1 MAADDRTGCATV
13 RRHSPDKAQHFN
25 LLSASPAVVRPLH
38 HTPNRL
44 LGILLLLLAGTSLAV
59 AASGSGQAV
68 VTPFDQTPLKDA
80 VRSVLVTRRG
90 RLVAGSNT
98 LAVFDGQGWQ
108 SVPTPEGYGFRAL
121 AEHPTNDG
129 HIFVGGIGA
138 LGTIR
143 QQEGSWR
150 FERVG
155 SGMLNAGDIWSV
167 HPFADGALWVGTGA
181 LYRAHNAEVDVL
193 PLSTRE
199 KPTSFTA
206 PQGVIVHQPGTG
218 LLRVSSTASPVLLV
232 PETDLPSRPL
242 NWALT
247 HPDGTTWLG
256 LGEEAYLWEVSA
268 SGGASPAIFRRLDA
282 LSRALKGTAPTSATL
297 LENGRVAIG
306 TFRAGVVLA
315 DAAGNPQGNL
325 TAADGLGSGSI
336 FSLTAHDHQLWLA
349 QAHGVMRIDAPGQA
363 RFFERRRD
371 LADDTPRRVI
381 STGKQTLLLGTNGAA
396 LIHGDSVVRLAGAP
410 EVSWDATATADSFW
424 IGGFGGIWK
433 TDGTKLDQVHHVSTD
448 VLCLA
453 PSRQFPGALVFTE
466 GYDLKL
472 LIASPHGGWAA
483 RDLGFRAL
491 DTPVS
496 VLEDTRQNVW
506 LATMKGGIYRF
517 RWTESR
523 GGQPPVLAFVQH
535 YRAGVGLPR
544 AMTRPQLVEIGG
556 TVLALAEEGIF
567 RADSARFS
575 PAEELK
581 EFLGVSVSPRAL
593 ENGGTGA
600 YVLLQHRSL
609 AAHGAYGVATLN
621 VGSDGTLHPELLE
634 VPGIDLGAWTHLHAD
649 STALWLSGPK
659 GVLRVAREAVRP
671 APAPPAVRLATVP
684 QPHQPTESTAA
695 ETEPRSASFVFPTTT
710 AITGRAAF
718 YQTRLDHK
726 NADTPW
732 SAPTAEARR
741 EFSQL
746 APGRYTFEVRA
757 LDRFGRA
764 GPLAAHA
771 FSIPVPWWRTPF
783 ALTGYGA
790 TLLLL
795 VLAGA
800 RLRIRTLERQNERL
814 NRLVAERTRELEMS
828 NTAKSEFLENISHE
842 IRNPLNGLTGLMA
855 LMKEERLAPAER
867 AHVKS
872 LKAVATTL
880 ANVFEDVLQFS
891 KIEYGY
897 VRLNPRP
904 FRLRELLE
912 ELVAL
917 FAMNR
922 ELHGCSVDLEW
933 PSATAA
939 EQNSQPAPELADGFV
954 GDPDRIRTVIANFLS
969 NSVKYAPNSPVI
981 VRVMATEESAGHVDL
996 YIDVIDRG
1004 PGIPPEEQELIFKKF
1019 VRGSRAKEQQIPGT
1033 GLGLATCNVLARLM
1047 NGQVSVES
1055 TPGKGSTFSLRLLL
1069 PRAPQETITP
1079 TPATLTSQ
1087 RNGRPRALVLDDE
1100 PYNRTILEGLAL
1112 ELGYEPALTAN
1123 PTEALD
1129 RLTREPYDIIFLD
1142 WELPGMKG
1150 GEVAQQIRALPHGRD
1165 PIILAT
1171 TAHDSDEMQ
1180 QRCRDSGMDGF
1191 LLKPFDARRVRAAID
1206 TVREWRGSHPNG
1218 NANLSG
1224 APFWSEQPLKNS
1236 HGLDLSAFDQ
1246 YARARP
1252 DDPHGGRVNYLAT
1265 LATQRQAL
1273 EQAAATHETNQLAN
1287 TAHRLRALAG
1297 LIRAKQLNEAATEL
1311 EFAARNGNVSTN
1323 SPQLNAVLAAC
1334 DELRR
1339 RLEETS

>member
-1 MAADDRTGCATV
+1 MAHR
-13 RRHSPDKAQHFN
+13 FN
-25 LLSASPAVVRPLH
+25 LPSASPAVVRPLH
-38 HTPNRL
+38 HTSARL
-44 LGILLLLLAGTSLAV
+44 LGALLLLLACTSLA
-59 AASGSGQAV
+59 AEANASGQAV
-68 VTPFDQTPLKDA
+68 ITPFDHTPLKDA
-80 VRSVLVTRRG
+80 VRRVLVTRRG
-90 RLVAGSNT
+90 QLVAGSNT

-108 SVPTPEGYGFRAL
+108 SIPTPEGYGFRAL

-129 HIFVGGIGA
+129 RIFVGGIGA

-143 QQEGSWR
+143 EQDGNWQ

-155 SGMLNAGDIWSV
+155 SALLNPGDIWSV

-181 LYRAHNAEVDVL
+181 LYRAHNDEVDVL

-199 KPTSFTA
+199 KPTAFNT
-206 PQGVIVHQPGTG
+206 PQGVIVHQRGTG
-218 LLRVSSTASPVLLV
+218 LLRVSSTGSPSLLV
-232 PETDLPSRPL
+232 PEVDLPARPL

-256 LGEEAYLWEVSA
+256 LGEDVYLWSVST
-268 SGGASPAIFRRLDA
+268 SGPGSPGIFRRLDA
-282 LSRALKGTAPTSATL
+282 LSRTLKGTAPTSATL
-297 LENGRVAIG
+297 LEDGRVAIG

-315 DAAGNPQGNL
+315 DATGNPQGNL

-336 FSLTAHDHQLWLA
+336 FSLAAHDHQLWLA
-349 QAHGVMRIDAPGQA
+349 QAQGVMRIDAPGKA

-381 STGKQTLLLGTNGAA
+381 SAGTQTLLLGTNGAA
-396 LIHGDSVVRLAGAP
+396 LIHGDSVARLAGAP
-410 EVSWDATATADSFW
+410 EVSWDATATADAFW

-433 TDGTKLDQVHHVSTD
+433 IDGATFAQVHHVSTD

-544 AMTRPQLVEIGG
+544 AMTRPRLVEIGG

-567 RADSARFS
+567 RADSARF
-575 PAEELK
+575 AQVEELK
-581 EFLGVSVSPRAL
+581 DFLGVSVSPRST
-593 ENGGTGA
+593 GGTGA
-600 YVLLQHRSL
+600 YLLLQHRSL
-609 AAHGAYGVATLN
+609 ATHGAHGVALLN
-621 VGSDGTLHPELLE
+621 VDSDGRLHPELLE
-634 VPGIDLGAWTHLHAD
+634 VPGLDLGAWTHLHAD
-649 STALWLSGPK
+649 STALWLAGPK

-684 QPHQPTESTAA
+684 RPDQPTEDPTP
-695 ETEPRSASFVFPTTT
+695 ETETRGASFVFPTTS

-718 YQTRLDHK
+718 YQTRLIHDSE
-726 NADTPW
+726 DTAW
-732 SAPTAEARR
+732 SSPTIEARR

-764 GPLAAHA
+764 GPVAAHTFA
-771 FSIPVPWWRTPF
+771 IPVPWWRTPF
-783 ALTGYGA
+783 ALAGYGA

-855 LMKEERLAPAER
+855 LMKEDRLAPAER

-922 ELHGCSVDLEW
+922 ELHGCTVDLDW
-933 PSATAA
+933 PSGTAT
-939 EQNSQPAPELADGFV
+939 EQNSPSAPELADGFV

-969 NSVKYAPNSPVI
+969 NAVKYAPNSPVK
-981 VRVMATEESAGHVDL
+981 VRVVATEESAGHVDL

-1004 PGIPPEEQELIFKKF
+1004 PGIPPDEQELIFKKF

-1079 TPATLTSQ
+1079 TPAKPDPQ
-1087 RNGRPRALVLDDE
+1087 NNGRPRALVLDDE

-1112 ELGYEPALTAN
+1112 ELGYEPFLSAN
-1123 PTEALD
+1123 PTEALE
-1129 RLTREPYDIIFLD
+1129 RLTLEHYDVIFLD

-1150 GEVAQQIRALPHGRD
+1150 GEVAQQIRGLAHGRD

-1206 TVREWRGSHPNG
+1206 TVREWRVSHPNG
-1218 NANLSG
+1218 HAKTSA
-1224 APFWSEQPLKNS
+1224 APFWSEQPLKHTAS
-1236 HGLDLSAFDQ
+1236 LDLSAFDQ

-1252 DDPHGGRVNYLAT
+1252 GDPTGGRANFLAT
-1265 LATQRQAL
+1265 LAAQRAAL
-1273 EQAAATHETNQLAN
+1273 EEAVADLRRDQLAG

-1297 LIRAKQLNEAATEL
+1297 LIRATQLNQAATEL
-1311 EFAARNGNVSTN
+1311 ETAARNGTVSAA
-1323 SPQLNAVLAAC
+1323 SPQFKAVLAAC
-1334 DELRR
+1334 DELRGH
-1339 RLEETS
+1339 LEQQS